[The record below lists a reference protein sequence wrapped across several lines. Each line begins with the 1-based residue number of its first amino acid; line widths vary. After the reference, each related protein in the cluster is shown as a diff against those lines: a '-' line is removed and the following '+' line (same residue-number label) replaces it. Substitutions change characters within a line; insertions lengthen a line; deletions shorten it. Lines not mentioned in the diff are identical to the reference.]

1 MKELVVAA
9 MVVTLGA
16 CSKSDD
22 VRDSVATPK
31 AAAAATKSSATLEAG
46 VASELPNSVEPG
58 DSPLGGGIKH

>member
-22 VRDSVATPK
+22 VRDSVAKPK
-31 AAAAATKSSATLEAG
+31 AAAATKSSATLEAG
-46 VASELPNSVEPG
+46 LASELPNSVEPG